1 MEIHTS
7 VRVAR
12 PVDELFAF
20 VADPLQFPRWN
31 SAVTAVRSTS
41 ARTGQTG
48 STYAMER
55 ELPSGRADNG
65 LEIVELAPPTAFVL
79 RTTSGP
85 TPFLYRYTF
94 IADGSD
100 TTIELDAT
108 IELEGHSALL
118 VPIAA
123 RGIKRGIDANLG
135 TLKRLQEQ
143 SHPR

>member
-1 MEIHTS
+1 
-7 VRVAR
+7 
-12 PVDELFAF
+12 
-20 VADPLQFPRWN
+20 
-31 SAVTAVRSTS
+31 
-41 ARTGQTG
+41 
-48 STYAMER
+48 MER

-65 LEIVELAPPTAFVL
+65 LEIVELTPPTAFVL

-100 TTIELDAT
+100 TTIELHAT

-118 VPIAA
+118 APIAA

-143 SHPR
+143 AHPR